1 MENRSD
7 STDRTALWA
16 AAKLAVRRYSHDPS
30 DSAAAD
36 VSKNLQRLRDLPAAE
51 SGSFRALRLEVLL
64 GRGPGTGAQV
74 SDAAG
79 QTR

>member
-7 STDRTALWA
+7 SNDRTALWA

-36 VSKNLQRLRDLPAAE
+36 VSKNLQRLRDLPVAE
-51 SGSFRALRLEVLL
+51 SGSFRVRRRNRPS

-74 SDAAG
+74 GDAPG
-79 QTR
+79 QTG

>member
-7 STDRTALWA
+7 SNDRTALWA

-36 VSKNLQRLRDLPAAE
+36 VSKNLQRIRELPAAE
-51 SGSFRALRLEVLL
+51 SGSFGALRRDGPS
-64 GRGPGTGAQV
+64 GRGPGPGA
-74 SDAAG
+74 
-79 QTR
+79 